1 MINLFSLELS
11 DGSLLLK
18 YNSYNNPLSIR
29 LGGQLN
35 DGEYHAV
42 TIQTFNNGSVLLCID
57 FVLCQDSDNIN
68 QGVTFNT
75 VLPFYIGGIE
85 MSTNESMY
93 YLTTSSSLIGAISN
107 FSIDGELFNLLP
119 NSTLGSR
126 NVVVGHQRVDQCIS
140 KPCLNDGQCTDLW
153 FSYECQCAVGF
164 SGEDCNFQYL
174 ANFNNYSFLHINDA
188 EEVTSLSLEFST
200 LSSDGVLLYT
210 GNVSMLRYLFV
221 IIVLLCLVEHDRCAS
236 SGRADIWHIT
246 SLIHY

>member
-11 DGSLLLK
+11 YGSLLLK
-18 YNSYNNPLSIR
+18 YNSYDNPLSIR

-35 DGEYHAV
+35 DGEYHTV
-42 TIQTFNNGSVLLCID
+42 TIQIFNNGSVLLCID
-57 FVLCQDSDNIN
+57 YVLCQGSDNIN

-107 FSIDGELFNLLP
+107 FSINGELFNLLP

-126 NVVVGHQRVDQCIS
+126 NVVVSHQRVDQCVP

-153 FSYECQCAVGF
+153 FSYKCQCAVGF
-164 SGEDCNFQYL
+164 SGENCGFQYL
-174 ANFNNYSFLHINDA
+174 ANFNNYSFLHINDT
-188 EEVTSLSLEFST
+188 EEITSLSLEFST
-200 LSSDGVLLYT
+200 LSSDGVLLYN
-210 GNVSMLRYLFV
+210 GNVSALSYYTTR
-221 IIVLLCLVEHDRCAS
+221 
-236 SGRADIWHIT
+236 
-246 SLIHY
+246 